1 MCSSDLN
8 GVHAWYTAASGT
20 AGDAISFTQSMTL
33 DASGNLGIGTS
44 SPADKLSVVR
54 SGSYAAVTV
63 GNGTNNS
70 FFGYANVD
78 TNYNTNAL
86 AGDAVIRGYNGV
98 SIAGSNGGN
107 GMRLDSFGNLG
118 LGVTPSGWSNYKAIE
133 VGTIGNGIFGQTTA
147 FALTQNA
154 YFNAG
159 YKYAITGQAASYYQ
173 QYAGNHEWYTAPS
186 GTAGN
191 AISFTQALTLDAS
204 GNLGIGT
211 TSPSYKLH
219 VVGSFAA
226 TTKSFV
232 IDHPTKEGMKLRYGS
247 LESPY
252 HGIRLTGEATIKEN
266 SVVVDLPEYIHAL
279 VKQEGSQVQITNIK
293 HGKVLWVDEIDI
305 ENNCFTIAFDRDV
318 NDNKEY
324 SFYWS
329 FTAIR
334 KDVEDMIVEF

>member
-1 MCSSDLN
+1 ML
-8 GVHAWYTAASGT
+8 
-20 AGDAISFTQSMTL
+20 F
-33 DASGNLGIGTS
+33 
-44 SPADKLSVVR
+44 R
-54 SGSYAAVTV
+54 
-63 GNGTNNS
+63 
-70 FFGYANVD
+70 
-78 TNYNTNAL
+78 
-86 AGDAVIRGYNGV
+86 
-98 SIAGSNGGN
+98 
-107 GMRLDSFGNLG
+107 
-118 LGVTPSGWSNYKAIE
+118 
-133 VGTIGNGIFGQTTA
+133 
-147 FALTQNA
+147 
-154 YFNAG
+154 
-159 YKYAITGQAASYYQ
+159 
-173 QYAGNHEWYTAPS
+173 
-186 GTAGN
+186 
-191 AISFTQALTLDAS
+191 
-204 GNLGIGT
+204 
-211 TSPSYKLH
+211 SYKLH

-293 HGKVLWVDEIDI
+293 HGKILWVDEIDI